1 MKKQLIPVA
10 VFVSMFTACKNEPAP
25 MVENQVVLSEILQQ
39 EEGGGLPPQGLFK
52 NGRATASV
60 RINGDPCGVFPNLDN
75 CVFYCRCRRSLPRI
89 DLTFF
94 EVYDR
99 KGRLVGGK
107 RFIINSSTPSTGAAA
122 IIRTS
127 AAWGHLAIV
136 QRVSGSIL
144 TIRESNFAGA
154 FISERSGTAADLNIV
169 GYHR

>member
-1 MKKQLIPVA
+1 MKKLLIPVA
-10 VFVSMFTACKNEPAP
+10 VLVSMCTACKNEPAP
-25 MVENQVVLSEILQQ
+25 MAENQAVACEVCQ
-39 EEGGGLPPQGLFK
+39 EEGGGLSPQGVFK
-52 NGRATASV
+52 NGRASASV

-94 EVYDR
+94 EVFDR
-99 KGRLVGGK
+99 RGRLVGGK

-154 FISERSGTAADLNIV
+154 FISERSGTASDLNIV